1 MSQRIQTPFLVFG
14 MKLRH
19 LFLLLLCGTIQ
30 IPVSFQMIETIGYVG
45 FEPGA
50 PEPIDVD
57 YLFPEDR
64 GSRLETRWG
73 TFTKNNFTR
82 NSTGRLIV
90 KRLLVG
96 PEGSPG
102 SLDYSDWRLT
112 QLPDLTPYRD
122 VRYLNLERNDIDSLQ
137 PLHGRVPKM
146 KHLNLGGNPVSD
158 LGP

>member
-1 MSQRIQTPFLVFG
+1 M
-14 MKLRH
+14 
-19 LFLLLLCGTIQ
+19 
-30 IPVSFQMIETIGYVG
+30 
-45 FEPGA
+45 
-50 PEPIDVD
+50 D

-73 TFTKNNFTR
+73 TFTRNNFTR

-137 PLHGRVPKM
+137 PLHGRMPKM
-146 KHLNLGGNPVSD
+146 KHLNLGGNPVD
-158 LGP
+158 LGPLASATSLSIISLTDTNVLTSDPNQITPIISD